1 MSAVSTTFTTRQVAF
16 RGGTV
21 KVVEAGQGPTVGY
34 LHGMVGLPAGELQ
47 PMLAELAADHRVIAP
62 CLPGFT
68 GSSYQEGLRVL
79 SDWVVALSELVDL
92 CGLTGAPLVASSV
105 GAMVALELA
114 AVRPEAFSHL
124 VLLAPMGLWD
134 AEDPVADAFGTTM
147 TEQRALL
154 TADPAATAR
163 FWDDDPAV
171 TDAAE
176 KIELGVSRYL
186 TRTSAASLVWPSP
199 EHGFAERAHLVRTP
213 TSLVWGTADRLVPP
227 SYADRFG
234 AVLPQVAG
242 RYLVNEAG
250 HLVDWDRPV
259 EVAAIVR
266 TALG

>member
-68 GSSYQEGLRVL
+68 GSPTRR
-79 SDWVVALSELVDL
+79 A
-92 CGLTGAPLVASSV
+92 CGSCPTGSSPCPSWSICAASPAHRWWPPRS
-105 GAMVALELA
+105 GRWSPSSWP
-114 AVRPEAFSHL
+114 VRPEAFSHL

-186 TRTSAASLVWPSP
+186 TRTSAASLVWPIP